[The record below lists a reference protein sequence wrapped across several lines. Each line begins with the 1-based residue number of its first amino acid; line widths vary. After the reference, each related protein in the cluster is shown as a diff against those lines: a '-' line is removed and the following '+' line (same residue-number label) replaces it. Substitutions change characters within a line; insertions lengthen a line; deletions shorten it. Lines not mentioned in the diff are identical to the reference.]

1 MGSLRA
7 LIRLTSSDVLTT
19 AVDLSTSASFEADS
33 GNMGRGKILKTAPDA
48 AALTVY
54 KSDDKLVSACLYIKN
69 LETEKENFVYIYN
82 ASDSDGLVSK
92 LGGGEFCFI
101 PVAVDK
107 TYKAYA
113 TKVDSIIE
121 FAVFGLDSSAVTL
134 G

>member
-33 GNMGRGKILKTAPDA
+33 GNMGRAKILKTDPDA
-48 AALTVY
+48 AALTLY
-54 KSDDKLVSACLYIKN
+54 KADDKLVSACLYVKN
-69 LETEKENFVYIYN
+69 LESEKENFVYIYN
-82 ASDSDGLVSK
+82 DTDSDGLVSK

>member
-7 LIRLTSSDVLTT
+7 LLRLTSSDVLTT
-19 AVDLSTSASFEADS
+19 AVDLSTSASFIADS
-33 GNMGRGKILKTAPDA
+33 GNMGRGKILKTLPDTD
-48 AALTVY
+48 ALTVY
-54 KSDDKLVSACLYIKN
+54 KAEDKLVSACLYVKN
-69 LETEKENFVYIYN
+69 LESEKENFVYIYN
-82 ASDSDGLVSK
+82 DTDADGLVSK

-113 TKVDSIIE
+113 TKVDSIVE